1 MGCTGLTKAEF
12 SSIEKLFDI
21 KFDSMDANPLYY
33 AHNLYIG
40 GKRITNLVVPNN
52 VTDIS
57 YALSGCNLRALVIKS
72 AVPPSIPT
80 KNLSE
85 KTFYHATL
93 YVPVGTWET
102 YAYDDV
108 WYQFINIREMAT
120 SESETSAEKA
130 YTLMNAKTFDYAV
143 YDPANDCI
151 GAKTSTGL
159 DESNPNHCW
168 QTLDVSGKKYLY
180 NIGAKK
186 FAIASSNG
194 LSLAKSVGSVEM
206 TDGTNGI
213 VLNGNEETQWALIG
227 NEQMSIDQSA
237 KESFLA
243 IESVV
248 NDDAASTKNCID
260 LQGRKVTKPQHGQL
274 YLQGSRKSI
283 VR

>member
-1 MGCTGLTKAEF
+1 MTKAEF
-12 SSIEKLFDI
+12 SSIEHLFGI
-21 KFDSMDANPLYY
+21 KFGSNFANPLYY

-40 GKRITNLVVPNN
+40 GEKITNLVVPSN

-57 YALSGCNLRALVIKS
+57 YALSGCYLRALVIKS
-72 AVPPSIPT
+72 AVPPSILKT
-80 KNLSE
+80 LSE

-102 YAYDDV
+102 YAYDDA

-120 SESETSAEKA
+120 SKSETSAEKA

-143 YDPANDCI
+143 YDPVNDCI
-151 GAKTSTGL
+151 GAQTSAGL

-168 QTLDVSGKKYLY
+168 QTLDISGKKYLY

-227 NEQMSIDQSA
+227 NEQMSIDLSA
-237 KESFLA
+237 QESVLA

-248 NDDAASTKNCID
+248 YKDASSAKTCID
-260 LQGRKVTKPQHGQL
+260 LQGRKVTKPQRGQL
-274 YLQGSRKSI
+274 YLHDGKKAI
-283 VR
+283 VQ